1 MEKIS
6 TENLCLYRRQDQKEI
21 KISAESNSKIKSPM
35 DVSTADNLDILQGN
49 VQNVFNKLM

>member
-21 KISAESNSKIKSPM
+21 KISVESNSKKKSPM